1 LIEVINSILV
11 VQDLINLFLSKLH
24 KFILLFID

>member
-1 LIEVINSILV
+1 LIEVINSILGFH
-11 VQDLINLFLSKLH
+11 LINLFLSKLH